1 MFYGPPGCASAP
13 PRGIVV
19 SRCLKLL
26 LFIAALAN
34 LARAAEGASKPHILF
49 ILADDQRWDTIA
61 ALGNA
66 QIKTPNLDAL
76 VARGFHFT
84 NAYCMGSMI
93 PAVCQ
98 PSRTMLLTGRS
109 LWRIPDPRAK
119 AVPPGVSLL
128 PRVMA
133 AAGYKTFHCG
143 KPGNSYPAAHAAFD
157 KNVELAGRTAA
168 TATEMADQAIR
179 FIREHDAAKPVFMYL
194 APSVPHD
201 PRLAP
206 ERFKSLYRASDIALP
221 KNFMPRHP
229 FDNGEL
235 DVRDELLAERPRT
248 PEEMRQHLADYYAT
262 ISHLDDEIGRV
273 MSALSERGWLENTV
287 VIFSSDQGLAV
298 GGCHGLMGKQ
308 NLYEHVKPPLVI
320 AGPGIPRGESDAL
333 VYLFDLFSTVCQLAG
348 ATIPAE
354 VEGHSLLGILRGE
367 QKSVRPSL
375 FAAYRGCQRMIR
387 DQRWKLI
394 AYNASGVRNVQ
405 LFDLENDPDELANLA
420 LDARYMAE
428 RGRLGRMLVEA
439 RRAFGDPI
447 DF

>member
-1 MFYGPPGCASAP
+1 M
-13 PRGIVV
+13 
-19 SRCLKLL
+19 SRCLVLL
-26 LFIAALAN
+26 LFVCAIPAV
-34 LARAAEGASKPHILF
+34 ARGAEPASKPHILF

-61 ALGNA
+61 ALGNG

-119 AVPPGVSLL
+119 AVPPGVALL

-133 AAGYKTFHCG
+133 GAGYKTFHCG

-157 KNVELAGRTAA
+157 KNVELAGRTAT

-179 FIREHDAAKPVFMYL
+179 FIREHETAHPVFMYL

-206 ERFKSLYRASDIALP
+206 QRFTAMYRASEIALP

-235 DVRDELLAERPRT
+235 DVRDELLAERPRM

-262 ISHLDDEIGRV
+262 ISHLDDEVGRV
-273 MSALSERGWLENTV
+273 ISALTERGWLENTV

-320 AGPGIPRGESDAL
+320 AGPGIPRGKSDAL
-333 VYLFDLFSTVCQLAG
+333 VYLFDLFPALCQLAG
-348 ATIPAE
+348 APVPAE
-354 VEGHSLLGILRGE
+354 VEGQSLVGILRGE
-367 QKSVRPSL
+367 QKSIRLSL

-387 DQRWKLI
+387 DGRWKLI

-405 LFDLENDPDELANLA
+405 LFDLQNDPDELTNLA
-420 LDARYMAE
+420 IDSKHMGE
-428 RGRLGRMLVEA
+428 RSRLERMLGEA
-439 RRAFGDPI
+439 RREFGDPV